1 VELTLAT
8 LSSMEIRCSV
18 KKKVSW
24 KMRKL
29 MDERF
34 EYDSIMSGIMKRND
48 CFNYK
53 APCTFIKPPEDFEN
67 HKPCEDS
74 KKW

>member
-1 VELTLAT
+1 
-8 LSSMEIRCSV
+8 METNPQESKNDGQHKRNTRR
-18 KKKVSW
+18 KE
-24 KMRKL
+24 MRML
-29 MDERF
+29 RDERF
-34 EYDSIMSGIMKRND
+34 EYESIMNGILKSND

-67 HKPCEDS
+67 HTPCEDS

>member
-1 VELTLAT
+1 
-8 LSSMEIRCSV
+8 
-18 KKKVSW
+18 
-24 KMRKL
+24 MRML
-29 MDERF
+29 RDERF
-34 EYDSIMSGIMKRND
+34 EYESLMSGIMKNND
-48 CFNYK
+48 CFYWK